1 MADYISQIAKKLKE
15 TGFAEEPGAIL
26 YSGNET
32 LVEGDFYFLGD
43 NPGGNTNLSVAND
56 TVMNQL
62 LRKDETFNEYFQG
75 IWKKRNQPP
84 SPPGGATLQLRIKIL
99 FSRLGINLK
108 KTCSS
113 NLIFVRS
120 PVLSEL
126 HLNEKMAQER
136 CWEVHKIMLSI
147 VKPKVVIV
155 FGDSARD
162 FIVSKMKI
170 IEESEPY
177 LLSSRNKD
185 YTFRSVRG
193 TVQLE
198 DSDSQ
203 HEICLISTPHLSRF
217 KIDAKGSETNS
228 AYDARTAIDWMN
240 SEKNKYLQAKDL

>member
-75 IWKKRNQPP
+75 IWKKSNQPP

-99 FSRLGINLK
+99 FSRLGINLR

-113 NLIFVRS
+113 NLNFVRS

-126 HLNEKMAQER
+126 HLNEKMTQEK
-136 CWEVHKIMLSI
+136 CWEIHQIILSI
-147 VKPKVVIV
+147 VKPKIVFV
-155 FGDSARD
+155 FGDGARD
-162 FIVSKMKI
+162 FIISKMKI

-177 LLSSRNKD
+177 SLPSRKKE
-185 YTFRSVRG
+185 YIFRSVRG
-193 TVQLE
+193 TVQVDGSSSE
-198 DSDSQ
+198 
-203 HEICLISTPHLSRF
+203 HKICLLSMPHLSRF
-217 KIDAKGSETNS
+217 KIDARGDETNS

-240 SEKNKYLQAKDL
+240 EEKNRYLS

>member
-1 MADYISQIAKKLKE
+1 MGVQMADYISQIAKKLE
-15 TGFAEEPGAIL
+15 DIGFSEEPGSIL

-32 LVEGDFYFLGD
+32 LVEGDFYFLGE

-62 LRKDETFNEYFQG
+62 KRTDKTFNEYFQG
-75 IWKKRNQPP
+75 IWKQRNPSP

-99 FSRLGINLK
+99 FSRLGINLR

-113 NLIFVRS
+113 NLNFVRS

-126 HLNEKMAQER
+126 HLNEKMAQEK
-136 CWEVHKIMLSI
+136 CWEIHQIILSI
-147 VKPKVVIV
+147 VKPKIVIV

-162 FIVSKMKI
+162 FIISKMKI

-177 LLSSRNKD
+177 SLPSRNKE
-185 YTFRSVRG
+185 YIFRSIRG
-193 TVQLE
+193 TLQL
-198 DSDSQ
+198 DSTGSE
-203 HEICLISTPHLSRF
+203 HKICLLSTPHLSRF
-217 KIDAKGSETNS
+217 KVDARGDETNN

-240 SEKNKYLQAKDL
+240 EEKNRYMS